1 MRPAAVPP
9 GVNLRVGIG
18 ADAGAVAAVQVDSWR
33 AAYVGL
39 LPEAVLDGLSVG
51 RKSEGWAR
59 VLGDGCHYV
68 VVAESE
74 GRMVGFA
81 STGPGHDADLDGTTG
96 QLVTLYVVP
105 VAWGTGVGRALHD
118 AALCRL
124 ADTGCRHGVVWML
137 STNARARR
145 FYDRQGWMADG
156 RLRVQQF
163 GGTVVLDR
171 RLARPLAAG

>member
-1 MRPAAVPP
+1 MRPVVVPP
-9 GVNLRVGIG
+9 GVTLRVGVG

-33 AAYVGL
+33 ASYIGL
-39 LPEAVLDGLSVG
+39 LPKAVLDALSVG
-51 RKSEGWAR
+51 DKTEGWAR
-59 VLGDGCHYV
+59 VLGEEGQHV
-68 VVAESE
+68 VVAESG

-81 STGPGHDADLDGTTG
+81 SVGPGRDADLDGTTG
-96 QLVTLYVVP
+96 QLTTLYVVP
-105 VAWGTGVGRALHD
+105 GVWGTGVGLALHD
-118 AALCRL
+118 AALGRL
-124 ADTGCRHGVVWML
+124 AVAGYRRGVVWML

-171 RLARPLAAG
+171 RLARSLAAG

>member
-1 MRPAAVPP
+1 MRPVVVPQ
-9 GVNLRVGIG
+9 GVTLRVGVG

-33 AAYVGL
+33 ATYVGL

-51 RKSEGWAR
+51 DKTEGWAR
-59 VLGDGCHYV
+59 VLGEGGRHV
-68 VVAESE
+68 VVAESG

-81 STGPGHDADLDGTTG
+81 SVGPGRDADLGGTTG
-96 QLVTLYVVP
+96 QLTTLYVVDD
-105 VAWGTGVGRALHD
+105 AWGTGVGRALHD
-118 AALCRL
+118 AALSRL
-124 ADTGCRHGVVWML
+124 ADAGYRRGVVWML

-145 FYDRQGWMADG
+145 FYDRQGWTADG

-171 RLARPLAAG
+171 RLARSLVAG